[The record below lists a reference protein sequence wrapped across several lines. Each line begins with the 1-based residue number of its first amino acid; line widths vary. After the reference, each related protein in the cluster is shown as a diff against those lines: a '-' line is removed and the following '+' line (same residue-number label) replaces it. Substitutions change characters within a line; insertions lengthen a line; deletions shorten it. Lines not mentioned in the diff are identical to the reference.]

1 MKWQCDAAR
10 GITLGPPCVSTP
22 LAWATV
28 AACAIPHLSDWP
40 PGLVQGQVAMVRS
53 SGAGGGGGV
62 AGGLAAL
69 EAAAQSGA
77 SE

>member
-53 SGAGGGGGV
+53 SGAGG
-62 AGGLAAL
+62 
-69 EAAAQSGA
+69 
-77 SE
+77 